1 MSKIS
6 LTDIRKEFLSFFKSK
21 KHQIIPSSPLVPDN
35 DDSLLFTNA
44 GMVQFKNIFTGIENP
59 PSSKKAVTS
68 QKCVRAG
75 GKHNDLENVGL
86 TKRHHTFFEMLG
98 NFSFGDY
105 FKEDAIELAW
115 NLITKNFSIPP
126 EKLIVTVFHEDEEAY
141 RIWKKI
147 SSFDDSKILK
157 ISTSDN
163 FWEMGDS
170 GPCGPCS
177 EIFYDHGPEHAGG
190 LPGTKDEGD
199 RYVEIWN
206 LVFMQYNKH
215 KDGKRELLPSPS
227 IDTGM
232 GIERV
237 AAVLQGKADNYD
249 IDLFRNLINST
260 KDIFKVQENKKT
272 IVPLRIIS
280 DHLRASCFLISDGVI
295 PANEGRGYVLR
306 RIMRRA
312 IRQIYS
318 LDIKKPSFYKL
329 VPVLLDQMGDHYKE
343 LNSYKELIVKS
354 ILNEEEKFLETLE
367 KGLKLLEEENT
378 RSKGNNLFSGKV
390 AFKLYDTYGFPLDL
404 TEDVLK
410 TETKKVDLVEFDNE
424 MKKQKE
430 LSKKSWKG
438 DSLDNNQTIWKEIS
452 KDLPSTNFLGYE
464 KNSSKAVVLKIIL
477 NGKEIEEVDLTNETF
492 SLVFNQTT
500 FYAEA
505 GGQVGDTGNIK
516 GKNFHFLVQDTQV
529 VQNKI
534 YEHKGILI
542 KGKIKVGD
550 EVGLEIN
557 IEKRK
562 KIAANHSATHL
573 LHSALRKKL
582 GKHITQKGSLV
593 SDEKLRFDISHN
605 ERIDQETLM
614 LIEKDINKKILECAP
629 VTQSILKK
637 DEAVAKGAMAIFGEK
652 YGDDVR
658 VIEMGT
664 EENISNKAYSIE
676 LCGGTHVKNTGE
688 IGMFKFVSEGSLAS
702 GIRRI
707 EAVTGIQALEI
718 TQKMQ
723 NDIALIADKLKTGS
737 SSIFDRV
744 NNLVNEKK
752 ELEKKIKILN
762 TNSSSSSKKDIKKMT
777 INNHQIYYS
786 IFNNKDP
793 KNLKAI
799 SDKLLNNSTNSIS
812 ILISKSV
819 KKVTSVIGVSTDLA
833 DKIDAV
839 ELIRFITPMLG
850 GKGGGGKKELAQG
863 GGIEPN
869 KSEEAISKIIDYI
882 KNKIYPN

>member
-1 MSKIS
+1 MTKIS
-6 LTDIRKEFLSFFKSK
+6 LTDIRKEFLNFFSTKN
-21 KHQIIPSSPLVPDN
+21 HDIIASSPLVPEN

-59 PSSKKAVTS
+59 PISKKAVTS

-98 NFSFGDY
+98 NFSFGNY

-126 EKLIVTVFHEDEEAY
+126 EKLIITVYHEDTEAY
-141 RIWKKI
+141 KIWKKV

-157 ISTSDN
+157 IASSDN

-177 EIFYDHGPEHAGG
+177 EIFYDHGDKYSGG
-190 LPGTKDEGD
+190 LPGSPDEGD

-215 KDGKRELLPSPS
+215 KNGKKDLLPSPS

-249 IDLFRNLINST
+249 IDLFRYLIDST
-260 KDIFKVQENKKT
+260 KEIFKVQENEKT
-272 IVPLRIIS
+272 SVPLRIIS

-312 IRQIYS
+312 IRQIYT
-318 LDIKKPSFYKL
+318 LNIKEPSFYKL
-329 VPVLLDQMGDHYKE
+329 VPSLLNQMGDHYKE
-343 LNSYKELIVKS
+343 LISYKELITKT

-367 KGLKLLEEENT
+367 KGLKILEDENT
-378 RSKGNNLFSGKV
+378 KVNNGKLFSGKV

-410 TETKKVDLVEFDNE
+410 SDNKKVNLEEFNE
-424 MKKQKE
+424 EMQKQKE

-438 DSLDNNQTIWKEIS
+438 DSQSINETIWKEIS
-452 KDLPSTNFLGYE
+452 NELKATIFLGYE
-464 KNSSKAVVLKIIL
+464 KNLSQGKVLKIVFE
-477 NGKEIEEVDLTNETF
+477 GKTIKEASQEKQPL
-492 SLVFNQTT
+492 SLIFDQTP

-505 GGQVGDTGNIK
+505 GGQVGDTGIIK
-516 GKNFHFLVQDTQV
+516 GENFNFKVHDTQLI
-529 VQNKI
+529 QNKI
-534 YEHKGILI
+534 YEHRGILI
-542 KGKIKVGD
+542 KGKILEGD
-550 EVGLEIN
+550 QADLEIN

-562 KIAANHSATHL
+562 KITANHSATHL
-573 LHSALRKKL
+573 LHSALRKTL

-605 ERIDQETLM
+605 EKIEQETLM
-614 LIEKDINKKILECAP
+614 LIEKEINKKILECAP
-629 VTQSILKK
+629 VNQSILKK
-637 DEAVAKGAMAIFGEK
+637 DAAVAKGAMAIFGEK
-652 YGDDVR
+652 YGEDVR
-658 VIEMGT
+658 VIEMGSKNNDT
-664 EENISNKAYSIE
+664 NQAYSIE

-688 IGMFKFVSEGSLAS
+688 IGLFKFLSEGSLAS
-702 GIRRI
+702 GVRRI
-707 EAVTGIQALEI
+707 EAVTGILALET
-718 TQKMQ
+718 TQKIQ
-723 NDIALIADKLKTGS
+723 SDITLIAEKLKTGTS
-737 SSIFDRV
+737 VIFDRI
-744 NNLVNEKK
+744 NNLINEKK
-752 ELEKKIKILN
+752 ELEKKLKNINFN
-762 TNSSSSSKKDIKKMT
+762 TAPASNEDMKKVT
-777 INNHQIYYS
+777 INDHQICYS
-786 IFNNKDP
+786 IFNNKDS
-793 KNLKAI
+793 KSLKAI
-799 SDKLLNNSTNSIS
+799 SDKLLDNKPNIVS
-812 ILISKSV
+812 ILISKSEN
-819 KKVTSVIGVSTDLA
+819 KVTSVIGVSSNLTDKL
-833 DKIDAV
+833 DAV
-839 ELIRFITPMLG
+839 DLIRFATPILG

-863 GGIEPN
+863 GGVEPS
-869 KSEEAISKIIDYI
+869 KSEEAISKTIDYI
-882 KNKIYPN
+882 RSKI

>member
-6 LTDIRKEFLSFFKSK
+6 LTDIRKEFLNFFRSKS
-21 KHQIIPSSPLVPDN
+21 HNVIPSSSLVPSN

-59 PSSKKAVTS
+59 PSSKRAATS

-98 NFSFGDY
+98 NFSFGNY

-115 NLITKNFSIPP
+115 NLITKNFSIPS
-126 EKLIVTVFHEDEEAY
+126 EKLIITVFHEDEEAY
-141 RIWKKI
+141 KIWKKV
-147 SSFDDSKILK
+147 SSFDDSKIIK
-157 ISTSDN
+157 ISSSDN

-177 EIFYDHGPEHAGG
+177 EIFYDHGEMYSGG
-190 LPGTKDEGD
+190 LPGSPDEGD
-199 RYVEIWN
+199 RFVEIWN

-237 AAVLQGKADNYD
+237 AAVLQGTSDNYD
-249 IDLFRNLINST
+249 IDLFRNLIDFT
-260 KDIFKVQENKKT
+260 KEVLNVREDKKT
-272 IVPLRIIS
+272 SIPLRIIS

-312 IRQIYS
+312 IRQIYTLNVKEPS
-318 LDIKKPSFYKL
+318 LHKL
-329 VPVLLDQMGDHYKE
+329 VPSLLNQMGEHYSE
-343 LNSYKELIVKS
+343 LISYKELITKT

-367 KGLKLLEEENT
+367 KGLKILEDENV
-378 RSKGNNLFSGKV
+378 KGNDVKLFSGKV

-404 TEDVLK
+404 TEEVLK
-410 TETKKVDLVEFDNE
+410 TANKKVNLEEFNE
-424 MKKQKE
+424 EMRKQKE

-438 DSLDNNQTIWKEIS
+438 VSQNIDETIWKQIS
-452 KDLPSTNFLGYE
+452 DELQPTNFLGYE
-464 KNSSKAVVLKIIL
+464 KNITHGKVLKIVFE
-477 NGKEIEEVDLTNETF
+477 GDTVKEASQINQ
-492 SLVFNQTT
+492 SLSLIFDQTT

-505 GGQVGDTGNIK
+505 GGQIGDSGKIK
-516 GKNFHFLVQDTQV
+516 GEDFHFEVLDTQLI
-529 VQNKI
+529 QNKL
-534 YEHKGILI
+534 YEHKGVLS

-550 EVGLEIN
+550 KVSLEIN
-557 IEKRK
+557 TEKRRK
-562 KIAANHSATHL
+562 VAANHSATHL
-573 LHSALRKKL
+573 LHSALRRKL
-582 GKHITQKGSLV
+582 GKHVTQKGSLV

-605 ERIDQETLM
+605 QKIDQETLM
-614 LIEKDINKKILECAP
+614 SIERDINTRILNCAP

-637 DEAVAKGAMAIFGEK
+637 DEAVARGAMAIFGEK

-658 VIEMGT
+658 VIEMGI
-664 EENISNKAYSIE
+664 EENDSNKAYSIE

-688 IGMFKFVSEGSLAS
+688 IGLFKFVSEGSLAS

-707 EAVTGIQALEI
+707 EAVTGIQALET

-723 NDIALIADKLKTGS
+723 SDIILIAEKLKVGT
-737 SSIFDRV
+737 SSIFNRV
-744 NNLVNEKK
+744 NNLIDEKK
-752 ELEKKIKILN
+752 ELEKKLKNIDTK
-762 TNSSSSSKKDIKKMT
+762 TSSSSKEDMKK
-777 INNHQIYYS
+777 IALNDHLIYHS
-786 IFNNKDP
+786 IFKNKDS

-799 SDKLLNNSTNSIS
+799 SDKLLDNSTKTIS
-812 ILISKSV
+812 ILISKSDN
-819 KKVTSVIGVSTDLA
+819 KVTSVIGVSSQLS
-833 DKIDAV
+833 DKLDAV
-839 ELIRFITPMLG
+839 ELIKFITPILG

-869 KSEEAISKIIDYI
+869 KAEEAINKTIDYI
-882 KNKIYPN
+882 KGKI

>member
-1 MSKIS
+1 MTKIS
-6 LTDIRKEFLSFFKSK
+6 LTDIRKEFLNFFSTKN
-21 KHQIIPSSPLVPDN
+21 HDIIASSPLVPEN

-59 PSSKKAVTS
+59 PISKKAVTS

-98 NFSFGDY
+98 NFSFGNY

-126 EKLIVTVFHEDEEAY
+126 EKLIITVFHEDTEAY
-141 RIWKKI
+141 KIWKKV

-157 ISTSDN
+157 IASSDN

-177 EIFYDHGPEHAGG
+177 EIFYDHGEKYSGG
-190 LPGTKDEGD
+190 LPGSPDEGD

-215 KDGKRELLPSPS
+215 KNGKKELLPSPS

-249 IDLFRNLINST
+249 IDLFRYLIDST
-260 KDIFKVQENKKT
+260 KEIFRVQENEIT
-272 IVPLRIIS
+272 SVPLRIIS

-312 IRQIYS
+312 IRQIYT
-318 LDIKKPSFYKL
+318 LNIKEPSFYKL
-329 VPVLLDQMGDHYKE
+329 VPSLLNQMGDHYKE
-343 LNSYKELIVKS
+343 LISYKELITKT

-367 KGLKLLEEENT
+367 KGLKILEDENT
-378 RSKGNNLFSGKV
+378 KGNNGKLFSGKV

-410 TETKKVDLVEFDNE
+410 SDDKKVNLKEFNE
-424 MKKQKE
+424 EMQKQKE

-438 DSLDNNQTIWKEIS
+438 DSQSIDETIWKEIS
-452 KDLPSTNFLGYE
+452 SELKATIFLGYE
-464 KNSSKAVVLKIIL
+464 KNLSQGKVLKIVFE
-477 NGKEIEEVDLTNETF
+477 GKTIKEASQDKQPL
-492 SLVFNQTT
+492 SLVFDQTP

-505 GGQVGDTGNIK
+505 GGQIGDTGIIK
-516 GKNFHFLVQDTQV
+516 GENFNFKVHDTQLI
-529 VQNKI
+529 QNKI
-534 YEHKGILI
+534 YEHRGILI
-542 KGKIKVGD
+542 KGKILEGD
-550 EVGLEIN
+550 QASLEIN

-562 KIAANHSATHL
+562 KITANHSATHL
-573 LHSALRKKL
+573 LHSALRKNL
-582 GKHITQKGSLV
+582 GKHVTQKGSLV

-605 ERIDQETLM
+605 KKIEQETLM
-614 LIEKDINKKILECAP
+614 LIEKEINKKILECAP
-629 VTQSILKK
+629 VNQSILKK
-637 DEAVAKGAMAIFGEK
+637 DAAVAKGAMAIFGEK
-652 YGDDVR
+652 YGEDVR
-658 VIEMGT
+658 VIEMGA
-664 EENISNKAYSIE
+664 ENNDTNQAYSIE

-688 IGMFKFVSEGSLAS
+688 IGLFKFLSEGSLAS
-702 GIRRI
+702 GVRRI
-707 EAVTGIQALEI
+707 EAVTGILALET
-718 TQKMQ
+718 TQKIQ
-723 NDIALIADKLKTGS
+723 SDITLIAEKLKTGTS
-737 SSIFDRV
+737 VIFDRI
-744 NNLVNEKK
+744 NNLINEKK
-752 ELEKKIKILN
+752 ELEKKLKNINSN
-762 TNSSSSSKKDIKKMT
+762 TSSSSKEDMKNVT
-777 INNHQIYYS
+777 VNNHQIYYS
-786 IFNNKDP
+786 IFSNKDS

-799 SDKLLNNSTNSIS
+799 SDKLLDNKPNTVS
-812 ILISKSV
+812 ILISKSEN
-819 KKVTSVIGVSTDLA
+819 KVTSVIGVSSNLTDKL
-833 DKIDAV
+833 DAV
-839 ELIRFITPMLG
+839 DLIRFATPILG

-863 GGIEPN
+863 GGVEPS
-869 KSEEAISKIIDYI
+869 KSEEAISKTIDYI
-882 KNKIYPN
+882 KSKI

>member
-6 LTDIRKEFLSFFKSK
+6 LTGIRKEFLSFFGSK
-21 KHQIIPSSPLVPDN
+21 KHDVISSSPLVPTN

-44 GMVQFKNIFTGIENP
+44 GMVQFKNIFTGLENP
-59 PSSKKAVTS
+59 PTSRKAVTS

-75 GKHNDLENVGL
+75 GKHNDLENVGI

-126 EKLIVTVFHEDEEAY
+126 EKLIITVFHEDEEAY
-141 RIWKKI
+141 KIWKKI

-177 EIFYDHGPEHAGG
+177 EIFYDHGEEQSGG
-190 LPGTKDEGD
+190 LPGTEDEGD
-199 RYVEIWN
+199 RFVEIWN

-237 AAVLQGKADNYD
+237 AAVLQGKSDNYD
-249 IDLFRNLINST
+249 IDLFRNLIDAT
-260 KDIFKVQENKKT
+260 KDIFKVLENEKT
-272 IVPLRIIS
+272 SVPLRIIS

-312 IRQIYS
+312 IRQIYT
-318 LDIKKPSFYKL
+318 LNIKEPSFYKL
-329 VPVLLDQMGDHYKE
+329 VPTLLDQMGDHYKE
-343 LNSYKELIVKS
+343 LNSYKELIIKS

-367 KGLKLLEEENT
+367 KGLRILEEENT
-378 RSKGNNLFSGKV
+378 RSKNNKLFSGKV

-404 TEDVLK
+404 TEDMLK
-410 TETKKVDLVEFDNE
+410 AEAKKVNLEEFKEE
-424 MKKQKE
+424 MEKQKE

-438 DSLDNNQTIWKEIS
+438 AAQNKNETIWKEIS
-452 KDLPSTNFLGYE
+452 TELPSTNFLGYE
-464 KNSSKAVVLKIIL
+464 KNSSQGKVLKIIF
-477 NGKEIEEVDLTNETF
+477 NGSKMEEENQTNKTF
-492 SLVFNQTT
+492 SLVFDQTP

-505 GGQVGDTGNIK
+505 GGQVGDTGTIK
-516 GKNFHFLVQDTQV
+516 GENFYFEVQDTQMI
-529 VQNKI
+529 QNKI
-534 YEHKGILI
+534 YEHSGVLL
-542 KGKIKVGD
+542 KGKVRIGD
-550 EVGLEIN
+550 KASLEIN
-557 IEKRK
+557 LEKRK

-605 ERIDQETLM
+605 EKIDQETLM
-614 LIEKDINKKILECAP
+614 LIEKDINKRILECTP
-629 VTQSILKK
+629 VNYSILKK
-637 DEAVAKGAMAIFGEK
+637 DEAVEKGAMAIFGEK
-652 YGDDVR
+652 YGEDVR
-658 VIEMGT
+658 VIEMGL
-664 EENISNKAYSIE
+664 ENNKAYSIE

-688 IGMFKFVSEGSLAS
+688 IGLFKFISEGSLAS

-707 EAVTGIQALEI
+707 EAVTGMQAIEI
-718 TQKMQ
+718 TQKVQ
-723 NDIALIADKLKTGS
+723 NDIAQIAEKLKTGA

-744 NNLVNEKK
+744 SNLINEKK
-752 ELEKKIKILN
+752 ELEKKIKNIN
-762 TNSSSSSKKDIKKMT
+762 TNASHSSKDSLQKVNINDHT
-777 INNHQIYYS
+777 IFHS
-786 IFNNKDP
+786 IFDKEDS
-793 KNLKAI
+793 KTLKSI
-799 SDKLLNNSTNSIS
+799 SDKLLNNVPNTIV
-812 ILISKSV
+812 ILMSKSDN
-819 KKVTSVIGVSTDLA
+819 KVTCVIGISSNLSE
-833 DKIDAV
+833 KLDAV
-839 ELIRFITPMLG
+839 DLIRFVTPILG
-850 GKGGGGKKELAQG
+850 GKGGGGKTELAQG

-869 KSEEAISKIIDYI
+869 KSEEAISKTVDYI
-882 KNKIYPN
+882 KNKI